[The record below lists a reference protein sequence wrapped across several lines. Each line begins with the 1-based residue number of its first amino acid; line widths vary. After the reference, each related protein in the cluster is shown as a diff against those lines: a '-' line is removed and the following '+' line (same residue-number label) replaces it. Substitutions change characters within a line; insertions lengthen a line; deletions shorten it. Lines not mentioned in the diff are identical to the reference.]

1 RELSNIIEQ
10 AVVLSRNETLTVSDL
25 PLRLSPGEEIPD
37 EPMGLEQQVA
47 NLERKHLRKAMK
59 ESLGNKSAA
68 ARLLG
73 ISERKIRYMLKKYG
87 GD

>member
-1 RELSNIIEQ
+1 MSNIIEQ
-10 AVVLSRNETLTVSDL
+10 AVVLSRSETLTVGDL
-25 PLRLSPGEEIPD
+25 PLRLSPGAEIPD
-37 EPMGLEQQVA
+37 ESIGLEQQVA
-47 NLERKHLRKAMK
+47 NLEREHLRKAMK
-59 ESLGNKSAA
+59 ESRGNKSGA